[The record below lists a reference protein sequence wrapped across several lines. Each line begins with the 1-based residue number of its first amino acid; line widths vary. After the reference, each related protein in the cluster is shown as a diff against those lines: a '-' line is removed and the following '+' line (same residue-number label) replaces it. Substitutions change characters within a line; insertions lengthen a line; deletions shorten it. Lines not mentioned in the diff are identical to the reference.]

1 LVRRG
6 IRRRV
11 GLVRRR
17 RVDVVVSPDIA
28 AGLRAE
34 VVELHEARATY
45 EAARITLSRAYQAA
59 EQRHMTRIADLSERL
74 GVAARD
80 IERLAAANNALRAEN
95 RRLTTAR
102 GLPPVGNIT
111 A

>member
-1 LVRRG
+1 MTHQPTPDIAMSAYGWRSK
-6 IRRRV
+6 
-11 GLVRRR
+11 
-17 RVDVVVSPDIA
+17 DDIA

-59 EQRHMTRIADLSERL
+59 EQRHLTRIADLTERL
-74 GVAARD
+74 GMAARD

-102 GLPPVGNIT
+102 GLPPVGVT
-111 A
+111 M